1 MVDQLEPRGLRREIG
16 ELESRL
22 GELRQAAAM
31 PQPDLRATLDAAL
44 DELELAVS
52 ALGAVHASQ
61 SAEGGRSA
69 DADAERRILRTVFQD
84 APVPLFL
91 LDRSGT
97 VRRVNRQA
105 GALLDTSP
113 GYVAGKPFTV
123 FCDLPTRAAL
133 RSNLAGV
140 VRTGRRRRSEVRF
153 LGKQRLIEAVVT
165 LARVWIRGEPDPL
178 VVAVAAPLSGQL
190 WGAPPAEEPREAD
203 DAVARIV
210 HRMDVLSTATELLL
224 DEPAFSEAVAMRRCA
239 RLLATE
245 LAEWALIDIEHDG
258 ALRRQVVLGPDDERS
273 REIARAVEDID
284 PGAGTLPEAVH
295 GSMETALHPY
305 VDDVEMLGATSDGMA
320 VCGLLGATSIMCVP
334 IDDGERSLGALTL
347 TGTGE
352 QGPFDLMDLGIIQR
366 LARYLALVIRSARLY
381 HRRAAVAD
389 TLQSSLLPAELPAI
403 SGLAIDARYLTATRG
418 VEVGGD
424 FYDVFEN
431 PSGWGFVL
439 GDVCGKGEEAAA
451 VTATARHGVRLLS
464 RWQDK
469 PSEVL
474 KMVNEALLDEGRFV
488 TAVLAC
494 IEKRDSG
501 FGVTLGTAGHPPAIL
516 IRNDG
521 VIRTM
526 SGGGLPLGLFDDF
539 EAGIESFDLEEG
551 DTLFLHSDGV
561 IDASD
566 LTRRRFGHER
576 LIEVLAQHSARPVN
590 EILIAVEQ
598 SLMEFCDGDVRDD
611 ISILAVRVMPQ
622 TLN

>member
-1 MVDQLEPRGLRREIG
+1 MVDQLEPRGFMREIS

-22 GELRQAAAM
+22 NELRQAAAM

-44 DELELAVS
+44 VELDLAVAGLS
-52 ALGAVHASQ
+52 TLSSSQ
-61 SAEGGRSA
+61 SAEDGKA
-69 DADAERRILRTVFQD
+69 AAADAERRVLRTVFQE

-105 GALLDTSP
+105 GALLDTAP

-133 RSNLAGV
+133 RSQLAGV
-140 VRTGRRRRSEVRF
+140 VRTGRRRSAEVRF
-153 LGKQRLIEAVVT
+153 LSRQAPIEATVT
-165 LARVWIRGEPDPL
+165 LARVWIKGEPDPL
-178 VVAVAAPLSGQL
+178 VVAVASPLSGQD
-190 WGAPPAEEPREAD
+190 WGAPPTEEPRDSD
-203 DAVARIV
+203 DAVARVV

-245 LAEWALIDIEHDG
+245 LAEWAVIDIEQNG
-258 ALRRQVVLGPDDERS
+258 ELRRQVVLGPDDERS
-273 REIARAVEDID
+273 REIARTVESID
-284 PGAGTLPEAVH
+284 PGPGALPQAVYDTRQ
-295 GSMETALHPY
+295 TALHAH
-305 VDDVEMLGATSDGMA
+305 VEDLEMLGATSDGLP
-320 VCGLLGATSIMCVP
+320 VCGLLSAASIMSVP

-352 QGPFDLMDLGIIQR
+352 HGPFDLMDLGVVHR

-389 TLQSSLLPAELPAI
+389 TLQSSLLPAELPSI
-403 SGLAIDARYLTATRG
+403 PGLAIDARYLTATRG

-464 RWQDK
+464 RWQGK
-469 PSEVL
+469 PGEVL
-474 KMVNEALLDEGRFV
+474 NMVNEALLDEGRFV

-494 IEKRDSG
+494 LEQREGG

-526 SGGGLPLGLFDDF
+526 SGGGLPLGLFEDF
-539 EAGIESFDLEEG
+539 EPGLETFDLDAG

-566 LTRRRFGHER
+566 LTRERFGHER
-576 LIEVLAQHSARPVN
+576 LIEVLAGHSTRPVN

-598 SLMEFCDGDVRDD
+598 ALMEFCDGDVRDD
-611 ISILAVRVMPQ
+611 ISILALRVMPL